1 MFLNLAR
8 EQLRQGGD
16 APGAWIDEGLRI
28 ALHKD
33 GCRLLEQL
41 LQDPALGIPGDELRS
56 GEKCHPDR
64 RKEIQTVLG
73 TVRLKRSCFYRAAS
87 GPGKQGQGRFPL
99 DQAMGLIDGYSAGM
113 AKMMCRAGAMASGY
127 EAASADLKAY
137 AGLEVEGRQIQRM
150 VHLKAAE
157 ISAHAHQCVPA
168 QPVKPAGVFYAGIDG
183 TGVPMIPEE
192 LEDRP
197 GKQEDGSSRTRE
209 AKLGCVFTQ
218 QSTEEEGHPLRDP
231 DSTTYL
237 SSFVSAKEFGP
248 LIRAE
253 ALRRGM
259 ALATVVVVLGDGA
272 AWIWEIART
281 CFHFAV
287 QIVDFFH
294 ACEHLTLLTESL
306 FGKGTE
312 TAKEYQERWRAYLEV
327 DQVGAFLTEARIWLA
342 HPCASAPEAL
352 KQIDYFENNQ
362 SRMLYGTYRDNGYFI
377 GSGVVEAGCK
387 TVIGRRCK
395 QSGMFWSEPGAENIL
410 ALRCIHSSRRL
421 DEFWKDRLNDHAALN
436 DALPLAA

>member
-1 MFLNLAR
+1 LNLAR

-41 LQDPALGIPGDELRS
+41 LQDPDLGIQGDELRS

-64 RKEIQTVLG
+64 VKDIQTVLG
-73 TVRLKRSCFYRAAS
+73 TVRLKRSYFYRAAS
-87 GPGKQGQGRFPL
+87 GPGKEGQGRFPL
-99 DQAMGLIDGYSAGM
+99 DEAMGLIDGYSAGM
-113 AKMMCRAGAMASGY
+113 AKMMCRAGAMASSY

-150 VHLKAAE
+150 VNLKAAE
-157 ISAHAHQCVPA
+157 IAAHAHQCVPA
-168 QPVKPAGVFYAGIDG
+168 QPVKPVKVFYASVDG

-197 GKQEDGSSRTRE
+197 GKQEDGSSKTRE

-218 QSTEEEGHPLRDP
+218 QSTDEEGHPLRDP

-352 KQIDYFENNQ
+352 KQIGYFENNQ

-387 TVIGRRCK
+387 TVIGQRVK
-395 QSGMFWSEPGAENIL
+395 QSGMLWSVNGAGHVLDI
-410 ALRCIHSSRRL
+410 RCAVMNR
-421 DEFWKDRLNDHAALN
+421 DFEGFWKQQRNSFAQMKKAA
-436 DALPLAA
+436 